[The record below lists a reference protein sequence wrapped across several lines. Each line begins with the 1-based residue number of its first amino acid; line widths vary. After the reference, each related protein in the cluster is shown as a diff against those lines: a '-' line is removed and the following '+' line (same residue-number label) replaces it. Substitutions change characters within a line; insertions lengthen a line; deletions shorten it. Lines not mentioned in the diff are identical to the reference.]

1 MHIHVFSPIIHI
13 KVCESKKKFVNQMFM
28 TSNYLYIHYLT
39 SISLGAAHI
48 SKFILTNN
56 TCIYMYCNTQKYVN
70 RKKKVCESNVYELKL
85 LVHTLSHL
93 NLVRGCSY

>member
-1 MHIHVFSPIIHI
+1 MHIHVFSPIIHIKVI

-28 TSNYLYIHYLT
+28 TSNYLYIHYL
-39 SISLGAAHI
+39 
-48 SKFILTNN
+48 
-56 TCIYMYCNTQKYVN
+56 
-70 RKKKVCESNVYELKL
+70 KL